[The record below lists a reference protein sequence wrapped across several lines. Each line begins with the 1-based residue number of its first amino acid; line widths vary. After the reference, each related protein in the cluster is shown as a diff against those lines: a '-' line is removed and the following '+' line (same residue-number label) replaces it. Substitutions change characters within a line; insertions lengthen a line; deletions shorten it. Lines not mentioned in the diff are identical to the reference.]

1 MIVGVLAT
9 PLLYVLFD
17 FCVCVCVCVC
27 LFYSYEDFV
36 RFAIMKS
43 RGLTDEEFSCNYVSQ
58 IWFTFSW
65 MVFKYNLEVY
75 IRSTKSLSWLVE
87 EFKKFILT
95 SEGVIS
101 ESYLWLTDQI
111 CWYKETF

>member
-9 PLLYVLFD
+9 PLLYGYIVHRVLFD
-17 FCVCVCVCVC
+17 FFNFFLCVC

-75 IRSTKSLSWLVE
+75 IRSTKSS
-87 EFKKFILT
+87 
-95 SEGVIS
+95 S
-101 ESYLWLTDQI
+101 
-111 CWYKETF
+111 